1 MDRTRN
7 ELFAEDDTT
16 NSAPNVEEETRVVKA
31 HLKWFNSPKGYG
43 FVVPDGEEE
52 DVFIH
57 ITTLQDIGLE
67 ILGEDAKIT
76 CRITVC
82 PKGAKVVEIMS
93 VDDIGKLPETVI
105 SPYTRDEGRKGQK
118 YEMKGLVK
126 WYKQDKGYGFIIPD
140 DGQKDVFIHK
150 SCLDN
155 NGLEKLE
162 KGQRVKITYRNV
174 PKGREVSE
182 IECIDKD

>member
-1 MDRTRN
+1 MDRTRD
-7 ELFAEDDTT
+7 EQIKGETQSPAQSAEED
-16 NSAPNVEEETRVVKA
+16 TRVVKA

-52 DVFIH
+52 DVFLH

-67 ILGEDAKIT
+67 ILGEGAEIT
-76 CRITVC
+76 CRITLC

-93 VDDIGKLPETVI
+93 VDEIGKLAETII
-105 SPYTRDEGRKGQK
+105 SPYTRDESAKGQK
-118 YEMKGLVK
+118 YEMKGIVK

-155 NGLEKLE
+155 NDIETLE
-162 KGQRVKITYRNV
+162 KGQRVKVTFRNV

-182 IECIDKD
+182 IVRIDKD